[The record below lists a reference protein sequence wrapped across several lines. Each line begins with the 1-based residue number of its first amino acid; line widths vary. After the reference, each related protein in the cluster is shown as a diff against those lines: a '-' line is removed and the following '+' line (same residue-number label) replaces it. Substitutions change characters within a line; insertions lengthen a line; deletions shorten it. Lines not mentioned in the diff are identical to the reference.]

1 VGGRW
6 VRPVATR
13 LATLLLQVV
22 GVLTIVFV
30 LTRVFLESPARALAG
45 QNQSPEAIRA
55 IEERL
60 GLHESLPV
68 QFWSYIQSVVTGDL
82 GDAFSTGNPVLT
94 DLRERVP
101 ATLALITA
109 ALLIAAALGLALSA
123 VIAARP
129 RGIVARITSGYG
141 FVAGALPDFWIGL
154 ALIFVFYFKLG
165 IAPAPAGQIDP
176 AYSIGQVTGIVGIDA
191 LLAGDVEAAGD
202 AFAHMVLP
210 VATLVLVYLGP
221 ILRLTSTATRT
232 GLSMD
237 FVRFGRALGLKPSR
251 ITWYAVRNALPTFVT
266 IVGTTYGFLLG
277 GAVLVETVFSW
288 GGAGQYAV
296 AAVQQSDYA
305 ALQGFVL
312 VAGIFTALVYALVD
326 LFYYVVNPRARA

>member
-1 VGGRW
+1 

-13 LATLLLQVV
+13 LGTLLLQVF

-68 QFWSYIQSVVTGDL
+68 QFWSYLTSVFSGDL

-109 ALLIAAALGLALSA
+109 ALVIAAVLGLALSA
-123 VIAARP
+123 LIAARP
-129 RGIVARITSGYG
+129 RGIVARITGGYG

-154 ALIFVFYFKLG
+154 ALVYVFYFKLG
-165 IAPAPAGQIDP
+165 VAPAPAGQIDP
-176 AYSIGQVTGIVGIDA
+176 VYAVPHVTGVVGFDA
-191 LLAGDVEAAGD
+191 LLAGDLEATGD
-202 AFAHMVLP
+202 AIAHMVLP

-221 ILRLTSTATRT
+221 ILRLTSTAARS

-237 FVRFGRALGLKPSR
+237 FVRFGRALGLKPRR

-266 IVGTTYGFLLG
+266 ILGTTYGFLLG

-326 LFYYVVNPRARA
+326 VCYYVVNPRART